1 MVPVLTA
8 LETPVICRLRH
19 LASHRLMLAGGVC
32 PTQTFPH
39 LTLNLSLGCQ
49 PLAGS
54 EGEGPA
60 RPQGGEVM
68 PS

>member
-19 LASHRLMLAGGVC
+19 LASHRLMPAGGVC

-39 LTLNLSLGCQ
+39 LTLDLSLGCQ
-49 PLAGS
+49 
-54 EGEGPA
+54 
-60 RPQGGEVM
+60 V
-68 PS
+68 